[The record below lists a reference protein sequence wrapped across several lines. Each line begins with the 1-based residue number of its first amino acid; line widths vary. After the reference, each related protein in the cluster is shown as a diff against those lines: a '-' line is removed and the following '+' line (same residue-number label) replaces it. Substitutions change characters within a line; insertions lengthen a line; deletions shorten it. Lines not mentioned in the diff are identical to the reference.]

1 MNRLILNK
9 LNIKK
14 TCGTPVALVTE
25 LGSGKQT
32 VIEETDNQ
40 FGDNLPSKIA
50 IDARMFLLADIN
62 SKIDNFKIMIKE
74 KIETAK
80 KSIEVGSKS
89 AKNFSH
95 AASTLKTQKLTDL
108 EKLKR
113 ELKTKKND
121 LELFKNKHQLERS
134 ASYPPS
140 QIFIGGVLA
149 MLLLVESVF
158 NGFVFWFIINKPKV
172 SLKAY

>member
-62 SKIDNFKIMIKE
+62 SKIDNFKNMINE
-74 KIETAK
+74 KIESSK
-80 KSIEVGSKS
+80 KSIEVGVKA

-95 AASTLKTQKLTDL
+95 EASTLKTQKLN
-108 EKLKR
+108 EIERLKG
-113 ELKTKKND
+113 ELKTKKHD

-134 ASYPPS
+134 A
-140 QIFIGGVLA
+140 A
-149 MLLLVESVF
+149 
-158 NGFVFWFIINKPKV
+158 
-172 SLKAY
+172 